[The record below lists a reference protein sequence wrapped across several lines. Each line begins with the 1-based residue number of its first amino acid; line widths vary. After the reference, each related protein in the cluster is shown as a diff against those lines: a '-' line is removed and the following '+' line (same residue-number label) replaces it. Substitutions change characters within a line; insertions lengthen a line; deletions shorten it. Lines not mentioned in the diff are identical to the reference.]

1 MDGVNDEIDQCPS
14 VAGIAGNNGCEDLQP
29 LLNKV
34 STALKFEIGQAN
46 IATKSLQA
54 LDTVIQIMTQYSQT
68 SLTITGH
75 TDNTGSRKIND
86 RLSISRAKKVQ
97 SYLVKKGLA
106 INRTSLLGM
115 ADTQPIADNKTK
127 QGRAQNRRVDFII
140 KY

>member
-1 MDGVNDEIDQCPS
+1 M
-14 VAGIAGNNGCEDLQP
+14 
-29 LLNKV
+29 
-34 STALKFEIGQAN
+34 
-46 IATKSLQA
+46 
-54 LDTVIQIMTQYSQT
+54 
-68 SLTITGH
+68 TITGH